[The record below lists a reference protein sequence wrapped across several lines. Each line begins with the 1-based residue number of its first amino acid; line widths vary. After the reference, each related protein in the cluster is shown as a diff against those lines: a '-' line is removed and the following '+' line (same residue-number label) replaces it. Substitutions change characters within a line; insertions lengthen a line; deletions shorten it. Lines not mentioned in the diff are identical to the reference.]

1 MIYTNKRNFLIKI
14 TALASILYTS
24 SLSKIFASWP
34 KELFHSKNSDNLIK
48 LITDGADTIDT
59 DSIIIKAPEIAEN
72 GAVVPVS
79 VNTKIENVKNIAIL
93 VDNNPSPL
101 TSTFEINPQLEAY
114 VSTRVK
120 MAKSSN
126 IIALVTTNNNEFYT
140 ASKSIKVTIGGCGG

>member
-34 KELFHSKNSDNLIK
+34 KDLFHSKNSDNLIK
-48 LITDGADTIDT
+48 LIMDGADTIDT

-72 GAVVPVS
+72 GAVVPIS
-79 VNTKIENVKNIAIL
+79 VDTKIENVKNIAIL

-126 IIALVTTNNNEFYT
+126 IIALVATKNNEFYT

>member
-1 MIYTNKRNFLIKI
+1 MIYANKRSFLIK
-14 TALASILYTS
+14 TSLLAPIIFFS
-24 SLSKIFASWP
+24 SLPKVFASWP
-34 KELFHSKNSDNLIK
+34 KELFYSRNYEK
-48 LITDGADTIDT
+48 LIGLITNGAEASESENI
-59 DSIIIKAPEIAEN
+59 SIKAPEIAEN

-79 VNTKIENVKNIAIL
+79 VNANIENVKNIAIL

-101 TSTFEINPQLEAY
+101 TSTFDLNSNLEVY

-126 IIALVTTNNNEFYT
+126 IIVLVTTNDNQFYT

>member
-14 TALASILYTS
+14 TALVSILCTS

-48 LITDGADTIDT
+48 LLTDGADTIDT
-59 DSIIIKAPEIAEN
+59 DSITIKAPEIAEN